1 MVNRVDR
8 DTQAI
13 LESLKDLLTS
23 DPRSLVLNEI
33 REAGVETFE
42 DFLGFCEIIQDLW
55 EAYALKPIRPDC
67 PFDCSDELGV
77 DSPVIMTIRRI
88 CVLQAANRPFY
99 FMRRYRKDPKS
110 CSVDYGEIKAFF
122 THNYEPTSSK
132 RSKTR
137 RSCAAR
143 LEKAS
148 AAPKK
153 SENVSLVR
161 KFFDAHKSPSS
172 CRQASSSS
180 CKIVKDE
187 NAAPQPKRTAS
198 SLPDSRLTESDAN
211 LADRPTQEFFTSPTT
226 NFSRSS
232 SDHQTS
238 DTLKMKNAATQ
249 VEPSGSA
256 PDIAETVGPSSK
268 ILMVEPGKVNI
279 QKTDIFRSSSRQAPP
294 MVVKKDS
301 AAHRSELPP
310 PSPSVVDRGPIL
322 SHFSAHFFGLSTS
335 HPRLDGEMSAA
346 IDPWWISGSF
356 STVFKSRK
364 AVGGTLDAID
374 RFGHAKPQDLRSSY
388 GELHIVPTATSS
400 GLDVYSID
408 ILTTFDLKSLASQPY
423 KVISAIMGVKID
435 ALCTPLLD
443 TYRKPPLV
451 YERPY
456 FEHHHGRMMLKNIP
470 VENCLKKRLIVREIP
485 CKASSIDMTLN
496 KHVSPSISHS
506 QLFRDAWNF
515 HIDCDEECIIFE
527 DLAHLETNRADF
539 SKHGERS
546 EGLSVQQGTLRA
558 SLFAQLLEEHD
569 MGTLLRPPG
578 AKISFPKLQVLKV
591 DDKLLK
597 YLQELYGYHD
607 PAQLQQLILWM
618 KSWYYHSSSIVPK
631 TERHYLV
638 SFLKTVEYQEYSKL
652 HYHTVCLSKQL

>member
-1 MVNRVDR
+1 
-8 DTQAI
+8 
-13 LESLKDLLTS
+13 
-23 DPRSLVLNEI
+23 
-33 REAGVETFE
+33 
-42 DFLGFCEIIQDLW
+42 
-55 EAYALKPIRPDC
+55 
-67 PFDCSDELGV
+67 
-77 DSPVIMTIRRI
+77 
-88 CVLQAANRPFY
+88 
-99 FMRRYRKDPKS
+99 
-110 CSVDYGEIKAFF
+110 
-122 THNYEPTSSK
+122 
-132 RSKTR
+132 
-137 RSCAAR
+137 
-143 LEKAS
+143 
-148 AAPKK
+148 
-153 SENVSLVR
+153 
-161 KFFDAHKSPSS
+161 
-172 CRQASSSS
+172 
-180 CKIVKDE
+180 
-187 NAAPQPKRTAS
+187 
-198 SLPDSRLTESDAN
+198 
-211 LADRPTQEFFTSPTT
+211 
-226 NFSRSS
+226 
-232 SDHQTS
+232 
-238 DTLKMKNAATQ
+238 MKNAATQ

-256 PDIAETVGPSSK
+256 PDIAETMGPSSK
-268 ILMVEPGKVNI
+268 ILMVEPGKVNF

-294 MVVKKDS
+294 MVVKEDS

-423 KVISAIMGVKID
+423 KVVSAIMGVKID

-506 QLFRDAWNF
+506 QIFRDAWNF
-515 HIDCDEECIIFE
+515 QFDCIDCAEECIIFE

-546 EGLSVQQGTLRA
+546 EGLSIQQGTLRA
-558 SLFAQLLEEHD
+558 SLFDHCLRNTTWARYYALLVRKCH
-569 MGTLLRPPG
+569 
-578 AKISFPKLQVLKV
+578 FPRFK
-591 DDKLLK
+591 
-597 YLQELYGYHD
+597 
-607 PAQLQQLILWM
+607 
-618 KSWYYHSSSIVPK
+618 
-631 TERHYLV
+631 
-638 SFLKTVEYQEYSKL
+638 F
-652 HYHTVCLSKQL
+652 